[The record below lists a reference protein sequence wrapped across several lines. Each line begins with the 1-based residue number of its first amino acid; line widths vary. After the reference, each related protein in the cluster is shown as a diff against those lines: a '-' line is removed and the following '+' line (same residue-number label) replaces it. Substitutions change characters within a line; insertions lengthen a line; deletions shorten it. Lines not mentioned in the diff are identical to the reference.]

1 MQNLKPTQFS
11 AVADDPLAVS
21 DVWDRVAAIGATRRS
36 LVRNNSTPSLGK
48 RGLNGPGKDGA
59 AGLRLD
65 CERHFKRRRHATTG
79 SRSKAK

>member
-21 DVWDRVAAIGATRRS
+21 DVWDRVAAVGATRGS

-65 CERHFKRRRHATTG
+65 CEASFQEKKTCHDG
-79 SRSKAK
+79 